1 MRVHPSF
8 PVLSPLFPLSA
19 NFFFGSV
26 LPLGAR
32 QVFTTCPF
40 SPPPHTHPSISAH
53 RPSNTHNKM
62 APFTLSSNLQLLTD
76 PDADRRFMALSDI
89 AAQYKLKTTF
99 DNATQLKIIHAVM
112 QTMKGAGEVGGEAV
126 KW

>member
-1 MRVHPSF
+1 
-8 PVLSPLFPLSA
+8 
-19 NFFFGSV
+19 
-26 LPLGAR
+26 
-32 QVFTTCPF
+32 
-40 SPPPHTHPSISAH
+40 
-53 RPSNTHNKM
+53 M